1 MIFYVDECVGCS
13 GMGLPC
19 LGSSCPNR
27 NAIHYKCD
35 GCGDEDV
42 PLYEYD
48 DGSQL
53 CEGCIIS
60 NYTRINPYV

>member
-1 MIFYVDECVGCS
+1 MKFYVDECVGCS

-27 NAIHYKCD
+27 NAVHWRCD

-42 PLYEYD
+42 PLYEFED
-48 DGSQL
+48 KEL
-53 CEGCIIS
+53 CMGCIEQS
-60 NYTRINPYV
+60 LTQVNEGVW